1 LAVSAD
7 LFHFTNNANTMLMV
21 GFNIEKETAINEA
34 FTFKGLGF
42 NTKVSHQFTLFGLD
56 SQIGLDWRYQ
66 VKDYMTIENVE
77 AESQEGSERDENRHV
92 ITATWSVDIVDNL
105 AINTELERG
114 DYGSDQDSL
123 TYKQNIASIGI
134 SYQW

>member
-1 LAVSAD
+1 
-7 LFHFTNNANTMLMV
+7 
-21 GFNIEKETAINEA
+21 
-34 FTFKGLGF
+34 
-42 NTKVSHQFTLFGLD
+42 LD